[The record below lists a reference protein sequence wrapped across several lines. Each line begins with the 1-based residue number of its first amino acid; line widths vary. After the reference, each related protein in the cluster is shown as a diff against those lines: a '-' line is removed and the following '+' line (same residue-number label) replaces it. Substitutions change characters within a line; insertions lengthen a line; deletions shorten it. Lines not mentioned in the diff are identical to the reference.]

1 MMSRKVMFYVQHL
14 LGVGHIKRASL
25 IARTMAESGLDV
37 IVILGGPEVQEVDFD
52 GCTRVMLP
60 PVRAADETFQ
70 MLVDERGDPIDQA
83 WRDRRVARLLAE
95 YEVIKPDVLL
105 VEQFPFGRRQ
115 FRFELM
121 PLLEAARASSAP
133 PSIASSVRDVLVRK
147 ADARRNQEMVNIA
160 RMWFDRVL
168 IHADQRL
175 IPLEASFPEA
185 STLADKLSYT
195 GYVVNNADI
204 ESLAKDR
211 ESGRGEV
218 VVSAGGGAVG
228 EPLLRAALAA
238 RPLTKLSEHVW
249 RFVTGPNLPNSVFEE
264 LAWDAPPGVVYERWR
279 SDFPI
284 VLRNCVLSVSQGGYN
299 TLMDVLKAKARSVIV
314 PFAAGSETEQEFRA
328 RALEKLGLVTVVD
341 PATLSPKVL
350 GEAIDKALDTTPM
363 VADIDFSGA
372 NTSARIV
379 TALCRNT
386 NVREV

>member
-1 MMSRKVMFYVQHL
+1 MSRRVMFYVQHL

-25 IARTMAESGLDV
+25 IARTMAELGLDV
-37 IVILGGPEVQEVDFD
+37 TVILGGPEVQEVDFD

-70 MLVDERGDPIDQA
+70 TLVDERGDPIDQA
-83 WRDRRVARLLAE
+83 WRDNRVARLLAE
-95 YEVIKPDVLL
+95 YEVIKPNVLL

-147 ADARRNQEMVNIA
+147 ADTKRNQEMVNIA
-160 RMWFDRVL
+160 KMWFDRVL
-168 IHADQRL
+168 IHADRRL

-185 STLADKLSYT
+185 ATLAKKLSYT
-195 GYVVNNADI
+195 GYVVNNANI
-204 ESLAKDR
+204 EALARDR

-238 RPLTKLSEHVW
+238 KPLTKLSEHVW

-264 LAWDAPPGVVYERWR
+264 LAWDAPPGVVFERWR
-279 SDFPI
+279 RDFPI

-341 PATLSPKVL
+341 PQALSSKVL
-350 GEAIDKALDTTPM
+350 GAAIDRAIDITPL

-372 NTSARIV
+372 KTSARIV
-379 TALCRNT
+379 TELCENR

>member
-1 MMSRKVMFYVQHL
+1 MFYVQHL

>member
-1 MMSRKVMFYVQHL
+1 MSRKVMFYVQHL